1 MDDFTKY
8 FIDNMDQIKEG
19 NAKLSEIFKD
29 GRIIKDYNIA
39 YSKNGCTLTEN
50 INYKYG
56 PKIDHT
62 YVKHLNGDT
71 IYTRRRVKVRNDELI
86 TTYTYRDND
95 CFSLLDG
102 VSNRPFVLKIYTP
115 KYYDLKDYNPTD
127 VKYYTSDIKSCF
139 AEYENLFGI
148 DIDIPLPERCIV
160 KKYNYDGTLA
170 IAEYDENN
178 TNKELLFVFRVNG
191 NDNRIILSI
200 DNIKD
205 SVLLVFIKEFI
216 EGTVFPTSMHSICY
230 KKDKGKTNVLAN
242 KYLSEFDDTPVQ
254 IIYDEYGLPLSIDGK
269 DTFIFTDCN
278 ESDRYF
284 SRIYIYESKYAVP
297 YNVRDCE
304 FIHNTN
310 IINVDM
316 LKMDT
321 LTREKGEMERYIIE
335 I

>member
-1 MDDFTKY
+1 MDEFSRY
-8 FIDNMDQIKEG
+8 FIEHMDEIKEG
-19 NAKLSEIFKD
+19 NSKLTEIFKY
-29 GRIIKDYNIA
+29 GRIIKDYNIV
-39 YSKNGCTLTEN
+39 YSKNGSTLTEN
-50 INYKYG
+50 IYYRYG
-56 PKIDHT
+56 PKMDHI
-62 YVKHLNGDT
+62 YVNQLNGET
-71 IYTRRRVKVRNDELI
+71 IYTKRRVKVRNDELI
-86 TTYTYRDND
+86 TTYTYKEND

-127 VKYYTSDIKSCF
+127 VVYYTSDIKSCF

-160 KKYNYDGTLA
+160 KKYRYDGTLA

-178 TNKELLFVFRVNG
+178 TNKELLFVFKVNG

-205 SVLLVFIKEFI
+205 NVLLVFIKEFI
-216 EGTVFPTSMHSICY
+216 NGNTSPTSMHSIDY
-230 KKDKGKTNVLAN
+230 VIDKGKTNILTN
-242 KYLSEFDDTPVQ
+242 KYISEFDGVPVQ
-254 IIYDEYGLPLSIDGK
+254 IKYDKYGLPIAINDN

-278 ESDRYF
+278 DSERYF
-284 SRIYIYESKYAVP
+284 SRVYVYESKWAVP
-297 YNVRDCE
+297 YNIRDCE

-310 IINVDM
+310 IFNVDI

-321 LTREKGEMERYIIE
+321 LEKEKGEMERYIIE